1 MDETQASGAGTPTV
15 ESLQA
20 QLEEER
26 RKAESFYG
34 SWQRS
39 AADFA
44 NFKRRTE
51 QERSEAAKMAGAMA
65 IMKLLPAV
73 DDLERALASLP
84 KDLAGLTWV
93 DGIGLIYRKM
103 MGALESEGVQPI
115 EALNQRFDPQLHEAV
130 MSGPGEENVVVAE
143 LQRGYT
149 LHGAV
154 IRPAMVKVGNGEN
167 PAAGE

>member
-1 MDETQASGAGTPTV
+1 MDETQASGAGMPTV

-73 DDLERALASLP
+73 DDLERALGHAGESGASALVGGVEMVRNA
-84 KDLAGLTWV
+84 LLT
-93 DGIGLIYRKM
+93 
-103 MGALESEGVQPI
+103 ALRSNGVERI
-115 EALNQRFDPQLHEAV
+115 EAAGKPFDPAEHEAV
-130 MSGPGEENVVVAE
+130 TMVETADSPPNTVVAE
-143 LQRGYT
+143 FRAGYR
-149 LHGAV
+149 
-154 IRPAMVKVGNGEN
+154 IRDRLLRAAMVSVSKA
-167 PAAGE
+167 PAAS